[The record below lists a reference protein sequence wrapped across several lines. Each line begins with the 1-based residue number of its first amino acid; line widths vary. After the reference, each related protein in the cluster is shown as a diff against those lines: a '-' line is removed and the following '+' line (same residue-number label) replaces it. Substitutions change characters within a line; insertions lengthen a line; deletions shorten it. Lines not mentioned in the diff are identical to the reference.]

1 MKIKR
6 ILSAFLCLSFLFC
19 MIPSTP
25 ALAEVMNS
33 FDVMLEK
40 RTVWIDSDFSTLDDG
55 WVLSNGMYHD
65 GDEGVIRIE
74 EATASNGNIAEA
86 NYSLAGLDFGENW
99 NIRFR
104 MKLDEEHQGKA
115 HAQFCYG
122 GYRTYWDVTPDE
134 NKFSLQGNGSRT
146 DRETLRGI
154 WYEYLFQYYQEN
166 EKTKVKI
173 WRRPEGDNFWLDIF
187 TGYTFG
193 DVNLYTGPPAL
204 RFFGGDQSSGNKLAI
219 DDVRVYSGTY
229 AKLNEPVVQGSNVTA
244 CGLIDTSDY
253 GMTEQRQVTLI
264 AASYDKEYGY
274 TREVQSTT
282 VVIEPGAEQELNHT
296 FRFSSLNSK
305 NDSVVTMMWDNLESC
320 VPLASATGDVK
331 KYLATD
337 SPVNGQEVGV
347 FPTVSYNEVSLNGYL
362 GEAKGKLTASLIK
375 DNKIYAITQS
385 EANENGMVS
394 TTLAVN
400 PACESGTYTLR
411 IQHGNAMTTETQIS
425 LQCHDSL
432 PESYGSITEI
442 IGQNIVPHKAFD
454 FTAKNASVLYTGS
467 GYHSSGS
474 RYFNQITGMS
484 LDSTTKTTYWRYA
497 PVANWFVIG
506 DRRAVKLRVKM
517 TNDTEPL
524 DIRIF
529 EPNKNYAAHE
539 FVLAADGITTDCT
552 YKTLDT
558 DFSPGTEWVEYLI
571 VKTSTG
577 IKVYASRE
585 SFLYGRWVL
594 VLETIGV
601 NTSYASSIGGI
612 HFQGTGY
619 ISSMDIYNTSA
630 SVFDSA
636 ESIMGNSGATI
647 YDFRMNEN
655 FIKSEGLTYTGTYA
669 YGEDGLTLT
678 SGSWKFLPSANW
690 YALRKNNAVF
700 LRTKMVDPT
709 NTMTV
714 RLSNESGTAKIQLA
728 STGITAYSAIGAARK
743 LTSFSGMEW
752 IDYLILQNQLGG
764 YSVYATNDSL
774 SNWYKVAET
783 EDYPESSD
791 GGMGVEI
798 SGSGIVQA
806 VKQFEISGAITDAGV
821 KPTNAKTAYYQEEFF
836 DLPTEQSNVIIQNGM
851 VEEGNLIVRNG
862 SYSVKN
868 GGIPLGG
875 YAEFRVFADGAFE
888 MTTSDGEKGISLT
901 AQNGNYMLSA
911 VSTQSLAMGD
921 GGNEFRTWRIV
932 RNSNGTY
939 SGYCKADGEN
949 AWYPAFLNITGKTI
963 SSDPVTSLNV
973 SDGTMNCDYLM
984 LYGPTKNEALILT
997 DGYGTKVLSSGEKYQ
1012 YHDSIRALVTLDET
1026 ESRTILF
1033 AEYVRGAL
1041 SHWERKE
1048 IPPGGGVVS
1057 VPYAAKNTAAD
1068 IKVFLW
1074 DSLPGMA
1081 AVGKKQSA
1089 SHNWTLSG
1097 SARDLNGGISLNL
1110 EGSAN
1115 STASFAGKIGDNF
1128 DIEWTMRINSFR
1140 GTERAIV
1147 YTGKEMIELT
1157 FNQDGISYQTKTG
1170 SETVSCFIGTMTH
1183 TYRLVGKDG
1192 ACYLYLDDVF
1202 VGIMTDFP
1210 ESTETPRIDFRAG
1223 S

>member
-1 MKIKR
+1 MRVFADITGATEVALENR
-6 ILSAFLCLSFLFC
+6 SAW
-19 MIPSTP
+19 
-25 ALAEVMNS
+25 V
-33 FDVMLEK
+33 
-40 RTVWIDSDFSTLDDG
+40 DSDFSTLDDG
-55 WVLSNGMYHD
+55 WILSNGMYHD
-65 GDEGVIRIE
+65 GEEGVVRVE
-74 EATASNGNIAEA
+74 EPTGTGSYLAEA
-86 NYSLAGLDFGENW
+86 NYSLEGLEFGDNW

-104 MKLDEEHQGKA
+104 MKLDEEHQGRFDF
-115 HAQFCYG
+115 HFIYG
-122 GYRTYWDVTPDE
+122 GYRTYCSVIPEE

-146 DRETLRGI
+146 DRETLCGI
-154 WYEYLFQYYQEN
+154 WYEYLFQYYIEDGV
-166 EKTKVKI
+166 TKLKI
-173 WRRPEGDNFWLDIF
+173 WRRPEGDDFWLDIF
-187 TGYTFG
+187 TGYPFS
-193 DVNLYTGPPAL
+193 DVNLYTGPAAL
-204 RFFGGDQSSGNKLAI
+204 RFFGGVQGGGTKLAV

-229 AKLNEPVVQGSNVTA
+229 AHLNEPLVQGNTVTVD
-244 CGLIDTSDY
+244 GVIDTSDY
-253 GMTEQRQVTLI
+253 GMKNQRRVTLL
-264 AASYDKEYGY
+264 AVSQDKQYGY
-274 TREVQSTT
+274 TKEVHSAELI
-282 VVIEPGAEQELNHT
+282 VEPGAEQKLNHT
-296 FRFSSLNSK
+296 FLFSSMNPKTDTVSA
-305 NDSVVTMMWDNLESC
+305 MMWDSTESGI
-320 VPLASATGDVK
+320 PLSHATGFGKEDTSDITP
-331 KYLATD
+331 A
-337 SPVNGQEVGV
+337 SGQAVGV
-347 FPTVSYNEVSLNGYL
+347 TPIVSYNEVELTGYL
-362 GEAKGKLTASLIK
+362 GKAYGQLTATLTK
-375 DNKIYAITQS
+375 DDKILAITQGT
-385 EANENGMVS
+385 ANKNGMIS
-394 TTLAVN
+394 TKLSVD
-400 PACESGTYTLR
+400 PSCESGSYTLR
-411 IQHGNAMTTETQIS
+411 VQYGNMVAAESQVV
-425 LQCHDSL
+425 LQCNDAI
-432 PESYGSITEI
+432 PESYGSVTDIL
-442 IGQNIVPHKAFD
+442 GQKIVPHKSFQ
-454 FTAKNASVLYTGS
+454 FTDQNATTRYPYSGS
-467 GYHSSGS
+467 GYYSGGV
-474 RYFNQITGMS
+474 RNYNRIYGLV
-484 LDSTTKTTYWRYA
+484 LDSSTKVSYWRYA

-539 FVLAADGITTDCT
+539 FVLAADGITTECT

-636 ESIMGNSGATI
+636 ESVMGNSGATI

-690 YALRKNNAVF
+690 YALGKNNAVF

-709 NTMTV
+709 NTVTV
-714 RLSNESGTAKIQLA
+714 RLSNESGTAKIQLT

-806 VKQFEISGAITDAGV
+806 VKQFEISGAITDAGA

-851 VEEGNLIVRNG
+851 VEEGNLIVTNG

-901 AQNGNYMLSA
+901 AQNGNYTLSA

-921 GGNEFRTWRIV
+921 GGNEFRTWRII
-932 RNSNGTY
+932 RNNNGTY

-963 SSDPVTSLNV
+963 SSVPVTSLNV

-1074 DSLPGMA
+1074 DSLSGMA

-1115 STASFAGKIGDNF
+1115 SMASFAGEIGDNF

-1170 SETVSCFIGTMTH
+1170 SETVTCFIGTMTH